1 MPWFWS
7 LPLLLLALAPSPA
20 RATDFECRGLPIPA
34 REALAARGDL
44 RGIYCLAYT
53 RAAQYEAI
61 DHTWQCE
68 KVRGP
73 AVAAVTR
80 ARQAGVTDDDIESL
94 FQTGEDFCVTGDYQ
108 RRQQDQ
114 LRDRQDYMRCSAD
127 VGIQCRND
135 QTCISQNV
143 WRCQ

>member
-7 LPLLLLALAPSPA
+7 LLLLLLALAPSPA
-20 RATDFECRGLPIPA
+20 RAGDFECRGLPIPA

-53 RAAQYEAI
+53 RASEYEAI
-61 DHTWQCE
+61 DHTWQCA

-73 AVAAVTR
+73 AVAAVNR

-108 RRQQDQ
+108 RRQQEQ
-114 LRDRQDYMRCSAD
+114 LRDRQEYLRCSNDA
-127 VGIQCRND
+127 VLQCRA
-135 QTCISQNV
+135 TPGCIYPNLS
-143 WRCQ
+143 RCQ